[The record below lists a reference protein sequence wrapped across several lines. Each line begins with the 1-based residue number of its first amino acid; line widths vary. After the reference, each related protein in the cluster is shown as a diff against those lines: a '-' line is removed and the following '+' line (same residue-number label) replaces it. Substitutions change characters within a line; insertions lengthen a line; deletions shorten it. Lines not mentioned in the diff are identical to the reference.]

1 MKAGYAEDESPWELH
16 PISIIQKYVLDT
28 YIKYRYK
35 VQISQAWIRRKKCFS
50 WKQSSSHPSKVL
62 IFRSSHIIHI
72 EHKAIVFSNP
82 ESVIPL

>member
-1 MKAGYAEDESPWELH
+1 MKAGYVEDQSPWELH

-28 YIKYRYK
+28 YIKYRSVK
-35 VQISQAWIRRKKCFS
+35 PELEEKCFS

-62 IFRSSHIIHI
+62 LFRSSHIIHI
-72 EHKAIVFSNP
+72 EHKAVVFSNP